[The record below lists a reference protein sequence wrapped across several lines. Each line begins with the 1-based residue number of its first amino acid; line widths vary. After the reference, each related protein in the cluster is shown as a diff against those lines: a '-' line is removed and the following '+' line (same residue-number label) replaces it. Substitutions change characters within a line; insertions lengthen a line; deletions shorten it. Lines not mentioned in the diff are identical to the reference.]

1 MVSLLKKYK
10 ILIAVGTII
19 LIGVVSFLVLRS
31 KQKPG
36 EVAVPVVEEKV
47 EEISVQD
54 LGLTLEARADK
65 KAVKFEITNIR
76 DIASIDYELSY
87 LAKGDIP
94 RGVIG
99 HLDVKAGDKKI
110 VSNFLDLGTCS
121 RSVCKYDEGVTS
133 VSLLVKI
140 NKTDGKVLQAQKE
153 LPL

>member
-1 MVSLLKKYK
+1 MNIFKNYK
-10 ILIAVGTII
+10 FLIVGILGVLII
-19 LIGVVSFLVLRS
+19 GGGFLVLKS
-31 KQKPG
+31 KQKPV
-36 EVAVPVVEEKV
+36 EVAPPVVEEKV
-47 EEISVQD
+47 EEISSQD
-54 LGLTLEARADK
+54 LGLTLVARADK
-65 KAVKFEITNIR
+65 KAVKFEITNVK
-76 DIASIDYELSY
+76 DITSVDYELSY

-99 HLDVKAGDKKI
+99 HIDVKSGDKKI

-153 LPL
+153 LEL

>member
-1 MVSLLKKYK
+1 MNILKKYK
-10 ILIAVGTII
+10 FLALAVLIVLII
-19 LIGVVSFLVLRS
+19 GGGFLVWKS
-31 KQKPG
+31 KQKPV
-36 EVAVPVVEEKV
+36 EVTAPVVEEKV
-47 EEISVQD
+47 EEISSQD
-54 LGLTLEARADK
+54 LGLTLQARPDK
-65 KAVKFEITNIR
+65 KAVKFEITNIK
-76 DIASIDYELSY
+76 DIASVDYELSY

-99 HLDVKAGDKKI
+99 HLDVKSADKKI

-133 VSLLVKI
+133 VNLLVKI

>member
-1 MVSLLKKYK
+1 MKILKNSK
-10 ILIAVGTII
+10 ILIIAGIIVLVGV
-19 LIGVVSFLVLRS
+19 IGFLVWKN
-31 KQKPG
+31 KQKSI
-36 EVAVPVVEEKV
+36 EVTAPVIEEKV
-47 EEISVQD
+47 EEISAQD

-65 KAVKFEITNIR
+65 KAVKFEITNIK

-99 HLDVKAGDKKI
+99 HIDVKSGDKKI

-153 LPL
+153 LSL